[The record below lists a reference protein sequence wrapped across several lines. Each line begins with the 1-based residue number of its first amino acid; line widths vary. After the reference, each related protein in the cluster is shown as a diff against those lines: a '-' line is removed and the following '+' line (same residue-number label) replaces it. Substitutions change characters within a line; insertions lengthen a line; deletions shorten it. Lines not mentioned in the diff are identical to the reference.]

1 MLHESRLAKLQL
13 ITRLIPASFS
23 KGVVKGLMDEM
34 EGAGFEC
41 YETDIGGDG
50 ALFMEDIDEGEDATR
65 DVVGPNFR
73 RCWRKRK
80 LQEEA

>member
-1 MLHESRLAKLQL
+1 
-13 ITRLIPASFS
+13 
-23 KGVVKGLMDEM
+23 MDEM

-41 YETDIGGDG
+41 SETDIGGDG